1 MTSRKFEAV
10 FVRPEGAGT
19 WTYLVVPFDTVKEFG
34 TRSQVRVK
42 GTIDGHPYRST
53 LLPTGQGEH
62 FLVVKSDIRKA
73 IGKDA
78 GEKVKVAMRPD
89 SEPRSVIVPDDLLK
103 AIEENA
109 RASAAFKKMAYS
121 HQKAYVD
128 WIEQAKGKETRE
140 ARITKSIRMIVKRS
154 KVR

>member
-1 MTSRKFEAV
+1 
-10 FVRPEGAGT
+10 
-19 WTYLVVPFDTVKEFG
+19 
-34 TRSQVRVK
+34 
-42 GTIDGHPYRST
+42 
-53 LLPTGQGEH
+53 
-62 FLVVKSDIRKA
+62 
-73 IGKDA
+73 
-78 GEKVKVAMRPD
+78 MRPD

-109 RASAAFKKMAYS
+109 RARAAFKKMAYS